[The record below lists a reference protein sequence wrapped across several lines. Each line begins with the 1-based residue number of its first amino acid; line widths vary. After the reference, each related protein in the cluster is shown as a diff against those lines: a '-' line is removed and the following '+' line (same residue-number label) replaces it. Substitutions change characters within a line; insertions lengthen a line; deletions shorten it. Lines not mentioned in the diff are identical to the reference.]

1 MRKGRRSA
9 ERLSYWPE
17 LGSRALPAPA
27 GVNDAANKG
36 SVDAAGDECRRG
48 VVCLQGGRHYDWSIN
63 PAGRNAFG
71 LKVVVW
77 LAGRPRPSHH
87 QRAGLADFFTPV
99 F

>member
-48 VVCLQGGRHYDWSIN
+48 VVCLQGGRHQAGDTMTGPLTL
-63 PAGRNAFG
+63 PAE
-71 LKVVVW
+71 
-77 LAGRPRPSHH
+77 
-87 QRAGLADFFTPV
+87 TPLV
-99 F
+99 